1 MHRLRQFCVIF
12 FLSLTSL
19 GMAQSN
25 SDRQRSL
32 EIQKK
37 RLQAEIKQINS
48 LLFKNTRKEKS
59 VLFQVED
66 LNVKISV
73 RTDLVKVN
81 TQHYNLLTRQINVN
95 QRNITNLRK
104 DLQILKKDYAGMI
117 QKSYKSKSSQNRLMF
132 LLSSDD
138 FLQAY
143 KRIQYMKQY
152 ANFRKKQGEE
162 IAQKTQTIQELN
174 KTLLDQKRQ
183 KEALAAENRK
193 IQETLVGERKAQQR
207 LIRSLKNKSRS
218 LSSEIRQKQRKAAAI
233 DREIERLI
241 KEAIAASNKAAGKTS
256 KNAFALTPEA
266 KLLAKNFIANKG
278 KLPWPV
284 EKGIVIQRFGT
295 QPHPVVKTTT
305 IKSNGVTIATSPKSI
320 ARAVFEG
327 EVMTVLSFKG
337 SNPTVLIKHG
347 NYITT
352 YKNIAKVYV
361 KKGDKVKA
369 KQPIGEIF
377 TNPQTGKTTLLI
389 FLFTLYMNCSKN
401 EPGIIERAAHSDLLG
416 EWEFKRA
423 DYFSHNNQKTSLTFT
438 WGYICSIKAHK
449 KHKGYLVT
457 FTKDEIISEISSD
470 KEAYR

>member
-1 MHRLRQFCVIF
+1 MFRTKWLWTTGC
-12 FLSLTSL
+12 FLILTI
-19 GMAQSN
+19 GMAQTN
-25 SDRQRSL
+25 NARQKAL
-32 EIQKK
+32 ETQKK
-37 RLQAEIKQINS
+37 RLQQEIKQINT
-48 LLFKNTRKEKS
+48 LLFNNNRKEKTVVS
-59 VLFQVED
+59 QVED
-66 LNVKISV
+66 LDLKISV
-73 RTDLVKVN
+73 RNQLVKVN
-81 TQHYNLLTRQINVN
+81 NQQANLLTRQINVN
-95 QRNITNLRK
+95 QRDISQLRAE
-104 DLQILKKDYAGMI
+104 LESLKQDYADMVR
-117 QKSYKSKSSQNRLMF
+117 KSYKSKSSQNRLMF
-132 LLSSDD
+132 LFSSAD

-207 LIRSLKNKSRS
+207 LVRSLKNKSRS

-256 KNAFALTPEA
+256 KNVFALTPEA

-369 KQPIGEIF
+369 KQPIGEVF
-377 TNPQTGKTTLLI
+377 TNPQTGKTTLQ
-389 FLFTLYMNCSKN
+389 
-401 EPGIIERAAHSDLLG
+401 
-416 EWEFKRA
+416 
-423 DYFSHNNQKTSLTFT
+423 FSVFNGLSPQNPKQ
-438 WGYICSIKAHK
+438 W
-449 KHKGYLVT
+449 V
-457 FTKDEIISEISSD
+457 
-470 KEAYR
+470 YRM

>member
-1 MHRLRQFCVIF
+1 MFRTKWLWTTGCFLILTIGVAQTNNARQK
-12 FLSLTSL
+12 
-19 GMAQSN
+19 A
-25 SDRQRSL
+25 L
-32 EIQKK
+32 ETQKK
-37 RLQAEIKQINS
+37 RLQQEIKQINT
-48 LLFKNTRKEKS
+48 LLFNNNRKEKTVVS
-59 VLFQVED
+59 QVED
-66 LNVKISV
+66 LDLKISV
-73 RTDLVKVN
+73 RNQLVKVN
-81 TQHYNLLTRQINVN
+81 NQQANLLTRQINVN
-95 QRNITNLRK
+95 QRDISQLRAE
-104 DLQILKKDYAGMI
+104 LESLKQDYADMVR
-117 QKSYKSKSSQNRLMF
+117 KSYKSKSSQNRLMF
-132 LLSSDD
+132 LFSSAD

-256 KNAFALTPEA
+256 KNVFALTPEA

-369 KQPIGEIF
+369 KQPIGEVF
-377 TNPQTGKTTLLI
+377 TNPQTGKTTLQFSVFNGLI
-389 FLFTLYMNCSKN
+389 PQNPKQ
-401 EPGIIERAAHSDLLG
+401 
-416 EWEFKRA
+416 W
-423 DYFSHNNQKTSLTFT
+423 
-438 WGYICSIKAHK
+438 
-449 KHKGYLVT
+449 V
-457 FTKDEIISEISSD
+457 
-470 KEAYR
+470 YRM